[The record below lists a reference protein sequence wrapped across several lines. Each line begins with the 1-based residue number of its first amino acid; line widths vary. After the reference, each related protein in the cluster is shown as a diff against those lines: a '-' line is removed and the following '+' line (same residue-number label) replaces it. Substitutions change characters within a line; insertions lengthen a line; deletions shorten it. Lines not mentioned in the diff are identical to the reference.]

1 MAQDVTPVQ
10 NKQSVLVD
18 MRIDTVVRI
27 ALIGLVL
34 GAGAWLI
41 ALGLDK
47 FAIKPAFCSP
57 ETAPS
62 CANYSPAIAGNI
74 ALVLTGIFG
83 MVGLVRVGA
92 YRPMLVVIA
101 VAIVLW
107 NVSGWLSGVV
117 WYEALGWSALMY
129 MAAYATFAWLVRP
142 RNFVVVLILL
152 AVLIAGIRFIAIL

>member
-34 GAGAWLI
+34 GAVAWLI

-47 FAIKPAFCSP
+47 IAINPAFCSP

-62 CANYSPAIAGNI
+62 CVNYSPAIAGNI